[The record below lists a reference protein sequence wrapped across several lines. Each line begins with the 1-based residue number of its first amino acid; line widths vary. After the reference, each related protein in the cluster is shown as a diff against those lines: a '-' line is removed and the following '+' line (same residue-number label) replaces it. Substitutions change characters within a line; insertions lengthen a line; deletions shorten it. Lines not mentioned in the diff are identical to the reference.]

1 MVAGSNPAWG
11 VSVDTFPSTLEDTKT
26 SESPRDEPG
35 KPPRSRRLWQVAAAA
50 AILVVV
56 LAVFAW
62 PHGGGGGGGGSGSG
76 GPLNAIAA
84 AAEKTQQEPGGRAR
98 MRSVITTP
106 GNSAPFTITGH
117 MVYDAE
123 GRTQMEITAPQT
135 PSGGPMKMDGVT
147 DGSAMYMRSSKFGS
161 LPNGA
166 EWMKFDLSLGD
177 DQETQAPAGSVDVK
191 GELALLEG
199 ADDVQKLGKEDVRGV
214 PTTHY
219 RGTIPSADE
228 ESAPFHVEAW
238 IDADRVVR
246 RMRLVHSEP
255 SDKGEGASTVDM
267 RMDFFDFGLEP
278 EIEVPDSSE
287 VFDATAMAEEA
298 AAGGH

>member
-11 VSVDTFPSTLEDTKT
+11 VSVDTVPSTLQDTKT
-26 SESPRDEPG
+26 SEPPQGEPG
-35 KPPRSRRLWQVAAAA
+35 KGPRSRRLWQVVAGLG
-50 AILVVV
+50 ILAVA

-62 PHGGGGGGGGSGSG
+62 PNGGDGGSG

-84 AAEKTQQEPGGRAR
+84 AAEKTQQEPGGRAL
-98 MRSVITTP
+98 MHSTITTP
-106 GNSAPFTITGH
+106 GHSTPFTITGH

-123 GRTQMEITAPQT
+123 GRTRMAITAPHT
-135 PSGGPMKMDGVT
+135 PKGGSMKMDGVT
-147 DGSAMYMRSSKFGS
+147 DGNAMYMRSSRFGS

-166 EWMKFDLSLGD
+166 KWMKLDLSLGD
-177 DQETQAPAGSVDVK
+177 DQETPVPASVDVK

-219 RGTIPSADE
+219 RGTIATADE
-228 ESAPFHVEAW
+228 EGSPFHVEAW
-238 IDADRVVR
+238 IDADKVVR

-255 SDKGEGASTVDM
+255 SDKGDGTTTIDM
-267 RMDFFDFGLEP
+267 RMDFIDLGLEP
-278 EIEVPDSSE
+278 KIEVPDPSE
-287 VFDATAMAEEA
+287 VFDATAMAEA
-298 AAGGH
+298 ATASDN